1 MSLPNDPSND
11 PLEREREELLALL
24 AAEEAAGGD
33 AGIQP
38 RPPGSTAPLAGAQEQ
53 LWFLQQFDPGSRAY
67 HVPMAVRLDGT
78 LDVAA
83 LEWALNEVVRRH
95 EALRTVFRSR
105 GGRAVQMVLPELR
118 LSLVCRPA
126 PGGLTEGGQGDAA
139 LIEALTRFAAE
150 AFDLESGPLIRAA
163 LFRIS
168 AESHALCLVAHHI
181 VVDGW
186 SLGILQREL
195 SAFYTRRVRG
205 TESAPEPPVPRLQP
219 GDFALWE
226 QEQLTSERAR
236 DALAFWARELAG
248 PLPVLELPTD
258 RPRPPRQSFRGTYHA
273 FHIPGELCARFRE
286 LCQRERVTP
295 FMGLVALYQML
306 LHRLGGQPEVL
317 VGCASSG
324 RHHPG
329 LENVVGMFVNTV
341 VLRTPLGDELT
352 FAELLRRV
360 REIALRAFEHQEVPF
375 ERVVQA
381 VQPTRSLAYHPVFQ
395 AGFSHMTVGNEGE
408 LRLPGITPQPLAVG
422 VTGAKFD
429 LMLNLVET
437 PGGIDASLEYNT
449 ELRGERSI
457 GVMGRA
463 YVELMRGVVGNGG
476 KLGIREYGMVGVED
490 RERLMEWAGEGR
502 GVEGMRSVWEDFCER
517 ARQRPQARG
526 VVGEGRELS
535 YGELRLRALAL
546 GRELRRQGVEKEE
559 VVGLYAERGVEWAV
573 GVLGIWAAGGAYV
586 SLDVK
591 TPVERVEY
599 VMRDV
604 KGRVMVTT
612 AGLRERVKGVVGKV
626 VCVEESWGGADE
638 EEERKPGLGD
648 LAYVIYTSGSTG
660 KPKGVAVEHGQ
671 LAGYVGAVV
680 ERLGLP
686 EWGSYGMVSTVGAD
700 LGHTVVY
707 GALSLGGSLHVVSE
721 ERATNGYG
729 LGEYMGRECLEV
741 MKIVPSHLEA
751 LRSAGDGSRVLPG
764 KKLVLGGESA
774 GVEWVKG
781 LMRSKPGLEVC
792 NHYGPTETT
801 VGAVACRLREEELE
815 GMSGNVPLGRP
826 LRNARV
832 YVLDERRE
840 LVPPGVPG
848 ELWIGGSGV
857 ARGYWGQEEWTRE
870 RFVKDPY
877 VSGEGRMYRSGDV
890 VRFLEDGRLEF
901 LGRRDRQVKVRGY
914 RVELGEVESV
924 LKEHEGVRD
933 GVVEVKGGELVGY
946 VVPRDGR
953 GAALS
958 GGKTWRVGGGAGLRV
973 AHVNRNETEYIFREI
988 FELQAYGRHGVRV
1001 GAGGVVLDVGANIG
1015 MFSVF
1020 MNLTVAGVRVYA
1032 FEPNPVVYEALRRN
1046 LKAYGEEGRSEG
1058 MKCGMGRESGE
1069 AELTFYEGFSLLSG
1083 FHAEEAV
1090 EREVVKNYVKNQQRG
1105 SGRSEAELEREAEE
1119 LVAGRFEA
1127 KRMKARIWTVGE
1139 FMKERGIGEVELL
1152 KVNVEKSEREVLEG
1166 VGKENWG
1173 KIRQVVVEVDVKGH
1187 VEPIVELL
1195 KGQGYEVEVEQDRLL
1210 ERTELCYVY
1219 GIRPGPKGRLER
1231 GKSGQVEVK
1240 WPEVR
1245 VPEAEE
1251 LREHVG
1257 RRLPEHMV
1265 PRRYVYLEKIPLTG
1279 NGKVDRGGLPDPEQ
1293 EGMGGAGVREA
1304 REKRG
1309 PRNEQERI
1317 IAGIWEE
1324 VLGVK
1329 GIGVQDDFFE
1339 LGGHSLRATQV
1350 VSRISEAFALKVPL
1364 RALFDAPSVEGLSRA
1379 VDELRAKGTRR
1390 QARSA

>member
-1 MSLPNDPSND
+1 MISSVHRLTG
-11 PLEREREELLALL
+11 ELCIPAL
-24 AAEEAAGGD
+24 EAAL
-33 AGIQP
+33 
-38 RPPGSTAPLAGAQEQ
+38 T
-53 LWFLQQFDPGSRAY
+53 
-67 HVPMAVRLDGT
+67 
-78 LDVAA
+78 
-83 LEWALNEVVRRH
+83 EVFRRH
-95 EALRTVFRSR
+95 ESLRTRFRVED
-105 GGRAVQMVLPELR
+105 GRPQQVVVDPVPVRLLPEEVPGASAEEREAGLMSRLEQMAAEGFQLSERPPVRVRLLR
-118 LSLVCRPA
+118 L
-126 PGGLTEGGQGDAA
+126 
-139 LIEALTRFAAE
+139 
-150 AFDLESGPLIRAA
+150 GPREHVLG
-163 LFRIS
+163 FFT
-168 AESHALCLVAHHI
+168 HHI
-181 VVDGW
+181 VMDGW
-186 SLGILQREL
+186 SMGILWREVSVVYNAHRCGGPL
-195 SAFYTRRVRG
+195 AL
-205 TESAPEPPVPRLQP
+205 APLGLQP
-219 GDFALWE
+219 GDFAAWE
-226 QEQLTSERAR
+226 REHWHPEAVEERLEFWREQ
-236 DALAFWARELAG
+236 LAG
-248 PLPVLELPTD
+248 PLPVLEMPTD
-258 RPRPPRQSFRGTYHA
+258 RPRGPTRSSRGATLTFDVPWGLFQDFKA
-273 FHIPGELCARFRE
+273 
-286 LCQRERVTP
+286 LCQSERASA
-295 FMGLVALYQML
+295 FMGLLALYHLL
-306 LHRLGGQPEVL
+306 LHRYSGQEDL
-317 VGCASSG
+317 VIGYGNAG
-324 RHHPG
+324 RYRSEIEG
-329 LENVVGMFVNTV
+329 MIGMFVNTTI
-341 VLRTPLGDELT
+341 LRTDLGGSPT
-352 FAELLRRV
+352 FLEVLRRV
-360 REIALRAFEHQEVPF
+360 RSVVLDAFEQGDIPF
-375 ERVVQA
+375 ELLVRGVAPQ
-381 VQPTRSLAYHPVFQ
+381 RSGSQNPLFQVAFAYM
-395 AGFSHMTVGNEGE
+395 AGTGDEVRFEGLE
-408 LRLPGITPQPLAVG
+408 ASPIAPPMP
-422 VTGAKFD
+422 GAKFE
-429 LMLNLVET
+429 LMLGFHET
-437 PGGIDASLEYNT
+437 SDRLTGSFEYNT

-1350 VSRISEAFALKVPL
+1350 VSRISQAFQIRLPL
-1364 RALFDAPSVEGLSRA
+1364 RTFFESPTVEGLAMTVERILMEEIASMDDA
-1379 VDELRAKGTRR
+1379 EA
-1390 QARSA
+1390 ARLADGV